1 MNKKM
6 LMSGMVAFVFVLGS
20 MTMATAQKM
29 SFGPVIGANFATI
42 SDVPNA
48 EVNTGLQAGVFLNY
62 SVNENVGLGL
72 KGLFSQLGTHVEN
85 SAAEVNLNYIQ
96 IPLSG
101 IYYFGER
108 GNTFRPKVFLGPYL
122 GFLLSSNDQNGNEI
136 LGVAGNDA
144 FNKADFGGQIGL
156 GFNYSMQ
163 DRGWINVDAGFS
175 GSLTNITDHNSLN
188 HKNRS
193 IFLSVGYSFP
203 ISQ

>member
-1 MNKKM
+1 MKTRMFKSM
-6 LMSGMVAFVFVLGS
+6 MWVFVCTVCI
-20 MTMATAQKM
+20 MPFATAQRV
-29 SFGPVIGANFATI
+29 SFGPMIGANFANI

-48 EVNTGLQAGVFLNY
+48 EVNGGLSAGVFLNF
-62 SVNENVGLGL
+62 SIDENFGIGI
-72 KGLFSQLGTHVEN
+72 KGLFSQLGTNVEN
-85 SAAEVNLNYIQ
+85 SNTEMNLNYIQ
-96 IPLSG
+96 IPISG

-108 GNTFRPKVFLGPYL
+108 GDAFRPKVFLGPYV
-122 GFLLSSNDQNGNEI
+122 GFLLGANDQNGNEI
-136 LGVAGNDA
+136 LGISGNDA
-144 FNKADFGGQIGL
+144 FNTLDFGGQIGL

-175 GSLTNITDHNSLN
+175 GSLANITDNNSLN